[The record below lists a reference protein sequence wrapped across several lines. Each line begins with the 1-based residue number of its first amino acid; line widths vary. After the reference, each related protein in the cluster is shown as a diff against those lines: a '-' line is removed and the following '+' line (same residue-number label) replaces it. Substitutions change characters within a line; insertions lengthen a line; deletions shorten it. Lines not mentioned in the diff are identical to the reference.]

1 MSDQDVVDLDLEPI
15 VESLVARSNGT
26 YNDVFVR
33 SLVEQVAKEFESAR
47 VRDYLPVLITKESA
61 GELRRLGGMVSTTS

>member
-1 MSDQDVVDLDLEPI
+1 VSDQDVVDLDPI

-33 SLVEQVAKEFESAR
+33 VLVENVAKEFESAP
-47 VRDYLPVLITKESA
+47 VRDYLPLLITKESA
-61 GELRRLGGMVSTTS
+61 GELRRLGGLVSTTS